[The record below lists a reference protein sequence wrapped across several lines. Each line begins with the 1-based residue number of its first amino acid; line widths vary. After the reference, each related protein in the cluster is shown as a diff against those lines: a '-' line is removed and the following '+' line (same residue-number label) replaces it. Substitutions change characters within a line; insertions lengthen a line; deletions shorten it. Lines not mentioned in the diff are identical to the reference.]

1 MNRNL
6 IISILTIFLLF
17 NCKKSV
23 AEKIETFI
31 DKNNT
36 DVLIF
41 SKFTD
46 FEWDYLWITT
56 TRDIETVKSTMQE
69 KNIDS
74 SYLEKLDILKK
85 RNHGFK

>member
-1 MNRNL
+1 MQ
-6 IISILTIFLLF
+6 
-17 NCKKSV
+17 K
-23 AEKIETFI
+23 KIETFI

-56 TRDIETVKSTMQE
+56 TRDIETAKSTMQE
-69 KNIDS
+69 KNIDF
-74 SYLEKLDILKK
+74 SYLEKSDIFKK
-85 RNHGFK
+85 RNHGLK

>member
-46 FEWDYLWITT
+46 FEWDYLWMMLLIN
-56 TRDIETVKSTMQE
+56 IILFSLKIQ
-69 KNIDS
+69 KNI
-74 SYLEKLDILKK
+74 
-85 RNHGFK
+85 